1 MLDRKTVLRLIGS
14 LLIFIV
20 FIASPFILFI
30 KAMLFLSDDSAFGMF
45 IRLFNMAA
53 LPVEI
58 LLVGIINLIGFL
70 ILKKESKL
78 KQVSLIYLLL
88 QTITSVIMTVYF
100 YLKDSGIAG
109 ESVIVNDIVKPGA
122 YIFHSFVWLSLS
134 CIASFGVALILYCVD
149 KLKRTYPKNIE

>member
-1 MLDRKTVLRLIGS
+1 MLDKKTVLRLIGS

-20 FIASPFILFI
+20 FIASPFILFVR
-30 KAMLFLSDDSAFGMF
+30 AMLFLSDDSAFGMF

-53 LPVEI
+53 LPIEI
-58 LLVGIINLIGFL
+58 LSVGIINLIGFF
-70 ILKKESKL
+70 ILKKESKW
-78 KQVSLIYLLL
+78 KKISLIYLLL
-88 QTITSVIMTVYF
+88 QTIISIIITIYF

-134 CIASFGVALILYCVD
+134 CIASFGVVLIFYCVD
-149 KLKRTYPKNIE
+149 KLKMTYSKNIE

>member
-1 MLDRKTVLRLIGS
+1 
-14 LLIFIV
+14 
-20 FIASPFILFI
+20 
-30 KAMLFLSDDSAFGMF
+30 MF

-53 LPVEI
+53 LPIEI
-58 LLVGIINLIGFL
+58 LSVGIINLIGFL

-109 ESVIVNDIVKPGA
+109 ESVVINDIVKPES

-134 CIASFGVALILYCVD
+134 CIA
-149 KLKRTYPKNIE
+149 

>member
-1 MLDRKTVLRLIGS
+1 MLDKKTVLRLIGS
-14 LLIFIV
+14 LLIFII
-20 FIASPFILFI
+20 FIASPFILFVR
-30 KAMLFLSDDSAFGMF
+30 AMLFLFDDSAFGMF

-53 LPVEI
+53 LPIEI
-58 LLVGIINLIGFL
+58 LSVGIINLIGFL

-109 ESVIVNDIVKPGA
+109 ESVVINDIVKPES

-134 CIASFGVALILYCVD
+134 CIASFGVVLIFYCVD
-149 KLKRTYPKNIE
+149 NLKRTYSKNIE